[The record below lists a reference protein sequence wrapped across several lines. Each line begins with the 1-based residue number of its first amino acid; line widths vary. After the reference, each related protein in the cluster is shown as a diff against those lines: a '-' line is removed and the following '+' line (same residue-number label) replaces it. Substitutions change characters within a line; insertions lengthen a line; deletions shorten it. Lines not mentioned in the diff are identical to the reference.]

1 MSKPLTIDLI
11 GDTEIRVTRH
21 FNATPEPMYRAHTDP
36 ALIQKFCLGH
46 DGWTMAVCISEARAG
61 GHFR

>member
-1 MSKPLTIDLI
+1 M
-11 GDTEIRVTRH
+11 TRH

-36 ALIQKFCLGH
+36 ALIQKFCLGP